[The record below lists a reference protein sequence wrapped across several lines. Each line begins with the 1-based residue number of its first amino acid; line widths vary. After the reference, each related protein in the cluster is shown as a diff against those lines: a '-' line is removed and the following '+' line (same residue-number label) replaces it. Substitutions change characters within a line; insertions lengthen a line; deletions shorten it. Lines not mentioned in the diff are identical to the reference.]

1 MSFSADATRITVGA
15 PNAMGGIG
23 RLGVYDF
30 KDGRWELVGESIFGD
45 NPGANFGGD
54 SGMTIMSGDGSRF
67 IVGANLDNEGGTNA
81 GIARVFEIKD
91 RCEAI
96 DTIEVIE
103 NPDSPVDP
111 TDPCADFTLDIPE
124 AEVFLTDAPFILT
137 GGSVAGGSFEYA
149 DIPTAIVDNAD
160 GTYSFDP
167 SIAGLG
173 THQIT
178 YGGVATE
185 KEVVQIGDSF

>member
-1 MSFSADATRITVGA
+1 MLVISAPSGDNNGDITSYIYKGAIGWQLQDRFYGTENERFGNSLSFSADATRITVGA

-111 TDPCADFTLDIPE
+111 TDPCAGLYTRYSRS
-124 AEVFLTDAPFILT
+124 
-137 GGSVAGGSFEYA
+137 GSL
-149 DIPTAIVDNAD
+149 P
-160 GTYSFDP
+160 
-167 SIAGLG
+167 
-173 THQIT
+173 H
-178 YGGVATE
+178 
-185 KEVVQIGDSF
+185 